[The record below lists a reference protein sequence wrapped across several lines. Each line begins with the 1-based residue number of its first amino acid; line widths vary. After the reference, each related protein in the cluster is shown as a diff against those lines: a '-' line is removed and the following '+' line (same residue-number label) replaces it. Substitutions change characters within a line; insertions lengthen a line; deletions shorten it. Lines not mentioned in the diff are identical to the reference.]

1 MNLRIDRS
9 SKNLKIILSI
19 VFSVVL
25 LTGATLIWKS
35 LGVLRQ
41 KAKMP
46 VEMNNDETAGWK
58 VYKNDKY
65 AFEIK
70 YPPFLKMITKGPNA
84 AQQQIERGETI
95 SGTIQPS
102 NDTVVFTDEEGKE
115 QLKIEIFGFYEKEIS
130 QENYVEGDLYL
141 FGACDSRWG
150 FNPTAINVKRINDNK
165 VLVVKGEMS
174 SAETPTF
181 RNCYYLK
188 NDANLIV
195 FNTADFDNQSYFQEI
210 DKMLFS
216 FRFLE

>member
-70 YPPFLKMITKGPNA
+70 YPPFLKMIAKGSNA
-84 AQQQIERGETI
+84 AQYSFSEKNILSIT
-95 SGTIQPS
+95 PS
-102 NDTVVFTDEEGKE
+102 KQTSIFVV
-115 QLKIEIFGFYEKEIS
+115 L
-130 QENYVEGDLYL
+130 
-141 FGACDSRWG
+141 
-150 FNPTAINVKRINDNK
+150 
-165 VLVVKGEMS
+165 
-174 SAETPTF
+174 
-181 RNCYYLK
+181 
-188 NDANLIV
+188 
-195 FNTADFDNQSYFQEI
+195 
-210 DKMLFS
+210 LFS
-216 FRFLE
+216 LVSVISLSSPVSLGDSFVLFLVLFI